1 MAVMILARQRTKPIV
16 IPDSIPDEL
25 KEAILNSKY
34 PHVARVADP
43 LLVRVDQ
50 LSLMV
55 ADVVYH
61 ARIKLG
67 LGGKGFYIYASGLG
81 TAVYENMFMH
91 DKNDVKF
98 NAEFG
103 VSSNDT
109 DENILSKIAEKA
121 EDWLDVL
128 EVAIASKQSDNPI
141 KKAIDRLCWQLHY
154 DITESHA
161 NFPVMFKSD
170 DFSDVKIDRYPLDTE
185 WWDGYTLKSTISD
198 AAGVVR
204 ENDQPSSHTI
214 IEKGYFSDSAQNLKD
229 LDAHL
234 TVDAFKSHVDEAT
247 GKTIIDQ
254 GALKLIQDNIVNF
267 DNHMTAGA
275 WSSTVVDGVDT
286 VNNGALNKIATK
298 LVPDGND
305 YYSISEC
312 LRDKQTINGT
322 TTFSI
327 ARSLRES
334 GQDSV
339 SQATHDQT
347 ELERDE
353 FDDIEN
359 RLGLPTGSNTI
370 WNTVSSIDENVGDS
384 NGRSVIDRIGYTSIG
399 TNTLFGELDSVYT
412 NYVTGSGGDQG
423 DHSKIGSIMSNIG
436 TPSDVAGASSLF
448 GRIGTSSRTLTDGV
462 TPSTILAE
470 TDAMYTAMFG
480 RTGSYGFVGGPT
492 DGPDSTFYTK
502 SRTSDKDYRWTDY

>member
-1 MAVMILARQRTKPIV
+1 MARQRTKPIV

-81 TAVYENMFMH
+81 TAIYENMFMH

-103 VSSNDT
+103 VSSDDT
-109 DENILSKIAEKA
+109 DESILSKIAEKA
-121 EDWLDVL
+121 EDWLDAL

-141 KKAIDRLCWQLHY
+141 KKAIDRMCWQLHY

-170 DFSDVKIDRYPLDTE
+170 DFSDVKIDRYPIDDVM

-214 IEKGYFSDSAQNLKD
+214 IEKGYFSNSAQNLKN
-229 LDAHL
+229 LDDHL
-234 TVDAFKSHVDEAT
+234 
-247 GKTIIDQ
+247 
-254 GALKLIQDNIVNF
+254 N
-267 DNHMTAGA
+267 AGA
-275 WSSTVVDGVDT
+275 YSDT
-286 VNNGALNKIATK
+286 EGSIKKLDDHFNDSQTGSITKMTLAIGAFDTNATTKLGSIATK
-298 LVPDGND
+298 LVPDGD

-312 LRDKQTINGT
+312 LRDKQAINGK

-327 ARSLRES
+327 ARSLREGS
-334 GQDSV
+334 EDSV
-339 SQATHDQT
+339 SQATYDQT
-347 ELERDE
+347 QLESQR
-353 FDDIEN
+353 FTN
-359 RLGLPTGSNTI
+359 
-370 WNTVSSIDENVGDS
+370 ID
-384 NGRSVIDRIGYTSIG
+384 
-399 TNTLFGELDSVYT
+399 NTL
-412 NYVTGSGGDQG
+412 
-423 DHSKIGSIMSNIG
+423 G
-436 TPSDVAGASSLF
+436 TPSDSTANTIFGSISSNSSTINGNISDAQTAISGDISGAESSINGNISGVNDTVGDINRNLGTKVLGDIGGNVSSKTAMDVLADMHSALF
-448 GRIGTSSRTLTDGV
+448 GHECNTND
-462 TPSTILAE
+462 LASH
-470 TDAMYTAMFG
+470 DY
-480 RTGSYGFVGGPT
+480 RGSYGIAWGPT
-492 DGPDSTFYTK
+492 SGSNSTLYVK
-502 SRTSDKDYRWTDY
+502 SVDL

>member
-1 MAVMILARQRTKPIV
+1 MAKQRTKPIV

-81 TAVYENMFMH
+81 TAIYENMFMH

-109 DENILSKIAEKA
+109 DESILSKIAEKA
-121 EDWLDVL
+121 EDWLDAL

-141 KKAIDRLCWQLHY
+141 KKAIDRMCWQLHY

-170 DFSDVKIDRYPLDTE
+170 DFSDVKIDRYPLETM
-185 WWDGYTLKSTISD
+185 WWDGCTLKSSISD
-198 AAGVVR
+198 IAGVTHKDV
-204 ENDQPSSHTI
+204 EYVDPQTQEI
-214 IEKGYFSDSAQNLKD
+214 IHKIEIDNKGYLNASAENLKN
-229 LDAHL
+229 LDTNLNDSQTGSITKMTLAIG
-234 TVDAFKSHVDEAT
+234 TFDTNAT
-247 GKTIIDQ
+247 D
-254 GALKLIQDNIVNF
+254 KL
-267 DNHMTAGA
+267 G
-275 WSSTVVDGVDT
+275 S
-286 VNNGALNKIATK
+286 IATK

-312 LRDKQTINGT
+312 LRDKDGNNTY
-322 TTFSI
+322 SI
-327 ARSLRES
+327 ARSLRDGS
-334 GQDSV
+334 TSDASV
-339 SQATHDQT
+339 SNQIKLQMDSLHTD
-347 ELERDE
+347 
-353 FDDIEN
+353 
-359 RLGLPTGSNTI
+359 LGPSGSINTSLGAVKSSVDNVKTVEDSI
-370 WNTVSSIDENVGDS
+370 KTDTDTIVTRIGSYSTNNIIGCLTNIMTASSTVSSNTGTIID
-384 NGRSVIDRIGYTSIG
+384 
-399 TNTLFGELDSVYT
+399 
-412 NYVTGSGGDQG
+412 
-423 DHSKIGSIMSNIG
+423 K
-436 TPSDVAGASSLF
+436 
-448 GRIGTSSRTLTDGV
+448 IGTSYGQD
-462 TPSTILAE
+462 TILGRLLNINGDT
-470 TDAMYTAMFG
+470 TDIKNNM
-480 RTGSYGFVGGPT
+480 
-492 DGPDSTFYTK
+492 
-502 SRTSDKDYRWTDY
+502 

>member
-1 MAVMILARQRTKPIV
+1 MAKQRTKSIV
-16 IPDSIPDEL
+16 IPDGIPDDL
-25 KEAILNSKY
+25 KEAILGSKY
-34 PHVARVADP
+34 PHVARIADP

-81 TAVYENMFMH
+81 TAIYENMFTH

-103 VSSNDT
+103 VSSNDP
-109 DENILSKIAEKA
+109 DEDILLKIAWKA
-121 EDWLDVL
+121 EDWLDEL

-141 KKAIDRLCWQLHY
+141 KKAIDRMCWQLHY

-170 DFSDVKIDRYPLDTE
+170 DFSDVKIDRYPIDDVE

-214 IEKGYFSDSAQNLKD
+214 IEKGYFSDSAENLKN
-229 LDAHL
+229 L
-234 TVDAFKSHVDEAT
+234 
-247 GKTIIDQ
+247 
-254 GALKLIQDNIVNF
+254 
-267 DNHMTAGA
+267 DNHLNAGA
-275 WSSTVVDGVDT
+275 YSDT
-286 VNNGALNKIATK
+286 EGSMKILDDHFNNSQTGSITIMTSAIGTFDTNATNKLGSIATK

-312 LRDKQTINGT
+312 LRDKQTINGK

-327 ARSLRES
+327 ARSLREGS
-334 GQDSV
+334 EDSV
-339 SQATHDQT
+339 SQAAHDQT
-347 ELERDE
+347 QLESQR
-353 FDDIEN
+353 FTN
-359 RLGLPTGSNTI
+359 
-370 WNTVSSIDENVGDS
+370 ID
-384 NGRSVIDRIGYTSIG
+384 
-399 TNTLFGELDSVYT
+399 NTL
-412 NYVTGSGGDQG
+412 
-423 DHSKIGSIMSNIG
+423 G
-436 TPSDVAGASSLF
+436 TPSDSTANTVFGSISANASSLSSDISNAQNSLS
-448 GRIGTSSRTLTDGV
+448 GEIDSVQSIADTISDAVGTRATGTRSLMNRIGDTTYGTNTVFGEMDRIYES
-462 TPSTILAE
+462 
-470 TDAMYTAMFG
+470 MFG
-480 RTGSYGFVGGPT
+480 KDIGQSGGHYGFVRGPGWIGQDWSNWVVT
-492 DGPDSTFYTK
+492 EQ
-502 SRTSDKDYRWTDY
+502 

>member
-1 MAVMILARQRTKPIV
+1 MAKQRTKPIV

-25 KEAILNSKY
+25 KEAILGSKY

-81 TAVYENMFMH
+81 TAIYENMFMH

-103 VSSNDT
+103 VSSDDT
-109 DENILSKIAEKA
+109 DEKIIEKIAEKA
-121 EDWLDVL
+121 EDWLDAL

-141 KKAIDRLCWQLHY
+141 KKAIDRMCWQLHY

-170 DFSDVKIDRYPLDTE
+170 DFSDVKIDRYPIDDVE

-214 IEKGYFSDSAQNLKD
+214 IEKGYFSDSAENLKN
-229 LDAHL
+229 L
-234 TVDAFKSHVDEAT
+234 
-247 GKTIIDQ
+247 
-254 GALKLIQDNIVNF
+254 
-267 DNHMTAGA
+267 DNHLNAGA
-275 WSSTVVDGVDT
+275 YSDT
-286 VNNGALNKIATK
+286 EGSMKILDDHFNNSQTGSITIMTNAIGTFDTNATSKLGSIATK
-298 LVPDGND
+298 LVPDDDN

-312 LRDKQTINGT
+312 LRDKQTINGK

-327 ARSLRES
+327 ARSLREGS
-334 GQDSV
+334 EDSV
-339 SQATHDQT
+339 SQATYDQT
-347 ELERDE
+347 QLESQR
-353 FDDIEN
+353 FTDI
-359 RLGLPTGSNTI
+359 
-370 WNTVSSIDENVGDS
+370 D
-384 NGRSVIDRIGYTSIG
+384 
-399 TNTLFGELDSVYT
+399 NTL
-412 NYVTGSGGDQG
+412 
-423 DHSKIGSIMSNIG
+423 G
-436 TPSDVAGASSLF
+436 TPSDSTANTIFGSISSNSSTINGNISDAQTALSGDISGAESSINGNISGVNNTVGNINRNLGTKVLGDIGGNVSSKTAMDVLADMHSALF
-448 GRIGTSSRTLTDGV
+448 GHECNTND
-462 TPSTILAE
+462 LASH
-470 TDAMYTAMFG
+470 DY
-480 RTGSYGFVGGPT
+480 RGSYGIAWGPT
-492 DGPDSTFYTK
+492 SGANSTLYVK
-502 SRTSDKDYRWTDY
+502 SVDL

>member
-1 MAVMILARQRTKPIV
+1 MAKQRTKPIV

-25 KEAILNSKY
+25 KEAILGSKY

-81 TAVYENMFMH
+81 TAIYENMFMH

-103 VSSNDT
+103 VSSDDT
-109 DENILSKIAEKA
+109 DEKIIEKIAEKA

-141 KKAIDRLCWQLHY
+141 KKAIDRMCWQLHY

-170 DFSDVKIDRYPLDTE
+170 DFSDVKIDRYPIDDVM

-214 IEKGYFSDSAQNLKD
+214 IEKGYFSDSAQNLKN

-234 TVDAFKSHVDEAT
+234 
-247 GKTIIDQ
+247 
-254 GALKLIQDNIVNF
+254 N
-267 DNHMTAGA
+267 AGA
-275 WSSTVVDGVDT
+275 YSDT
-286 VNNGALNKIATK
+286 EGSIKKLDDHFNNSQTGSITIMTNAIRTFDTNVTSKLGSIATK
-298 LVPDGND
+298 LVPDDDN

-312 LRDKQTINGT
+312 LRDKDGNNTY
-322 TTFSI
+322 SI
-327 ARSLRES
+327 ARSLRDGS
-334 GQDSV
+334 TSDVSV
-339 SQATHDQT
+339 SNQVKLQMDSLHTD
-347 ELERDE
+347 
-353 FDDIEN
+353 
-359 RLGLPTGSNTI
+359 LGQNGSINTSLNAVKSSVDNVKTVEDSIKTDTNTI
-370 WNTVSSIDENVGDS
+370 V
-384 NGRSVIDRIGYTSIG
+384 
-399 TNTLFGELDSVYT
+399 
-412 NYVTGSGGDQG
+412 
-423 DHSKIGSIMSNIG
+423 SKIGSYSTNTIIGCLTEIMGSNSTVSSNTG
-436 TPSDVAGASSLF
+436 TIIDK
-448 GRIGTSSRTLTDGV
+448 IGTSYGQD
-462 TPSTILAE
+462 TILGRLLNINGDT
-470 TDAMYTAMFG
+470 TDIKN
-480 RTGSYGFVGGPT
+480 RT
-492 DGPDSTFYTK
+492 
-502 SRTSDKDYRWTDY
+502 

>member
-1 MAVMILARQRTKPIV
+1 MAKQRTKPIV
-16 IPDSIPDEL
+16 IPDSIPDDL
-25 KEAILNSKY
+25 KEAILGSKY

-81 TAVYENMFMH
+81 TAIYENMFMH

-109 DENILSKIAEKA
+109 DESILSKIAEKA

-128 EVAIASKQSDNPI
+128 EVAIVSKQSDNPI
-141 KKAIDRLCWQLHY
+141 KKAIDRMCWQLHY

-161 NFPVMFKSD
+161 NFPEMFKSD
-170 DFSDVKIDRYPLDTE
+170 DFSDVKIDRYPLDSTYF
-185 WWDGYTLKSTISD
+185 DGYTLKTTISD
-198 AAGVVR
+198 IAGV
-204 ENDQPSSHTI
+204 EHSSELLPSGQVVVNVTN
-214 IEKGYFSDSAQNLKD
+214 EGYFSETSDRIQ
-229 LDAHL
+229 
-234 TVDAFKSHVDEAT
+234 AFDDHMTKNAYDTNSDGAM
-247 GKTIIDQ
+247 KKLQTIIGD
-254 GALKLIQDNIVNF
+254 F
-267 DNHMTAGA
+267 DNHLTKGA
-275 WSSTVVDGVDT
+275 WSSDS
-286 VNNGALNKIATK
+286 GALNKIATK

-312 LRDKQTINGT
+312 LRDKQTINGK

-384 NGRSVIDRIGYTSIG
+384 NGRSVIDRIGDTSIG

-436 TPSDVAGASSLF
+436 TPSDIAGASSLF

>member
-1 MAVMILARQRTKPIV
+1 MAKQRTKPIV
-16 IPDSIPDEL
+16 IPDSIPDDL
-25 KEAILNSKY
+25 KEAILGSKY
-34 PHVARVADP
+34 PHVARIADP

-81 TAVYENMFMH
+81 TAIYENMFMH

-109 DENILSKIAEKA
+109 DESIRSKIAEKA

-170 DFSDVKIDRYPLDTE
+170 DFSDVKIDRYPLETE
-185 WWDGYTLKSTISD
+185 WWDGCTLKSSISNI
-198 AAGVVR
+198 AGVTYRDDTVTDPTTHETIHKIVV
-204 ENDQPSSHTI
+204 EN
-214 IEKGYFSDSAQNLKD
+214 KGYLSDSAQNLKN
-229 LDAHL
+229 LDTNLNDSQTGSITKMTNAIG
-234 TVDAFKSHVDEAT
+234 TFDTNAT
-247 GKTIIDQ
+247 N
-254 GALKLIQDNIVNF
+254 KL
-267 DNHMTAGA
+267 G
-275 WSSTVVDGVDT
+275 S
-286 VNNGALNKIATK
+286 IATK
-298 LVPDGND
+298 LVPDGDN

-312 LRDKQTINGT
+312 LRDKQIIDGK

-327 ARSLRES
+327 ARSLREGS
-334 GQDSV
+334 EDSV

-347 ELERDE
+347 QLESQR
-353 FDDIEN
+353 FTN
-359 RLGLPTGSNTI
+359 
-370 WNTVSSIDENVGDS
+370 ID
-384 NGRSVIDRIGYTSIG
+384 
-399 TNTLFGELDSVYT
+399 NTL
-412 NYVTGSGGDQG
+412 
-423 DHSKIGSIMSNIG
+423 G
-436 TPSDVAGASSLF
+436 TPSDSTANTIFGSISSNSSTINGNISDAQTAISGDISGAESSINGNISGVNDTVGDINRNLGTKVLGDIGGNVSSKTAMDVLADMHSALF
-448 GRIGTSSRTLTDGV
+448 GHECNTND
-462 TPSTILAE
+462 LASH
-470 TDAMYTAMFG
+470 DY
-480 RTGSYGFVGGPT
+480 RGSYGIAWGPT
-492 DGPDSTFYTK
+492 SGANSTLYVK
-502 SRTSDKDYRWTDY
+502 SVDL